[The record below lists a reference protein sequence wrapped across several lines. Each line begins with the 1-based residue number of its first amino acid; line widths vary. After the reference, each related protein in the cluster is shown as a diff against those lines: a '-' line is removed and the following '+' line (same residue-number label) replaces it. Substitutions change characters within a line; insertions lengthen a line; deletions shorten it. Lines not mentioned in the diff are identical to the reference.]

1 MLAVIT
7 YNLLFP
13 YTKGIQN
20 INGIEVLF
28 LPETFTPKSPQNIHS
43 SDTNWKLLLQH
54 KDELQK
60 IIIFAGKKSSG
71 ALEIIDLECAS
82 FYNRKE
88 CLFFV
93 LCDHEL
99 QEKIDRLKKHSITR
113 EQYICFEDGHL
124 PCQEGP
130 ILKGY
135 MLDYCQHR

>member
-71 ALEIIDLECAS
+71 ALEIIDLACAS

-99 QEKIDRLKKHSITR
+99 QEKIV
-113 EQYICFEDGHL
+113 
-124 PCQEGP
+124 
-130 ILKGY
+130 
-135 MLDYCQHR
+135 